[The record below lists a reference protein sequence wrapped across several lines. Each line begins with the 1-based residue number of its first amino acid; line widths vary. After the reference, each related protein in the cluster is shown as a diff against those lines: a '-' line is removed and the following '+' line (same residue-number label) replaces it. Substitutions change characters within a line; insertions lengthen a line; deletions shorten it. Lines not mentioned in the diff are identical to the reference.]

1 MPVESLVYFMPKALD
16 GEIAVL
22 ICFKNEDLGR
32 LRADKEFGMYAEY
45 IG

>member
-1 MPVESLVYFMPKALD
+1 VPVESLVYFMPKALD

-22 ICFKNEDLGR
+22 VCLRNEDLER